1 MITIWK
7 TPIVATVEQVLKD
20 LKLQL
25 YGAGLLKEIKNTGSD
40 LMCTC
45 PFHANGKEHNPSCGV
60 LLQQK
65 VTKDKTYEAG
75 TVHCYTCGYTADL
88 PQFVA
93 DLLGLSSPVEG
104 FKWLVNQYNYQT
116 EERELPDLDMYRGST
131 AKSSV
136 LEESLVKQYT
146 QNLLQSEE
154 ACRYL
159 HKRRIANWVL
169 EAYELGFDPEDK
181 TVLFP
186 VRGMDG
192 KVIFYKGRSI
202 AGKHFYNAKEVDK
215 TSVVFG
221 LWEILNGSFSWGTAD
236 QIEEV
241 WITESEIDALS
252 LISYMLLDYIRSG
265 KIGLAVLDS
274 APFIIPKAVQEKGLD
289 EKSYGG
295 NSALMKAFC
304 DKAVPLCKKVECTF
318 LLINQLRE
326 NIGNPYKPFKI
337 PCGTAIAHACSQIL
351 WFTKGSLL
359 DEKYKEV
366 SSGYAN
372 PSGNLV
378 SVKVEKN
385 KVTKNDRRLQTYT
398 LNYSTGVDEIKDTL
412 DLAIML
418 GIISQAGA
426 WFKAILKDGKEQKMQ
441 GFNGVQEFYYNDLE
455 ELEYLRKQVYEAG
468 MV

>member
-1 MITIWK
+1 MAEIDNLIAEVNKKYK
-7 TPIVATVEQVLKD
+7 TDIIRKASD
-20 LKLQL
+20 LKGIEFIPYTSPMMNYLTR
-25 YGAGLLKEIKNTGSD
+25 G
-40 LMCTC
+40 
-45 PFHANGKEHNPSCGV
+45 GV
-60 LLQQK
+60 PVRRIIEL
-65 VTKDKTYEAG
+65 VG
-75 TVHCYTCGYTADL
+75 L
-88 PQFVA
+88 PQSGKTTTALDIISNFQKKYTDKYCVYLDA
-93 DLLGLSSPVEG
+93 ENTIDKEWGETLGVDWS
-104 FKWLVNQYNYQT
+104 
-116 EERELPDLDMYRGST
+116 
-131 AKSSV
+131 
-136 LEESLVKQYT
+136 
-146 QNLLQSEE
+146 
-154 ACRYL
+154 
-159 HKRRIANWVL
+159 
-169 EAYELGFDPEDK
+169 
-181 TVLFP
+181 
-186 VRGMDG
+186 
-192 KVIFYKGRSI
+192 KVILI
-202 AGKHFYNAKEVDK
+202 
-215 TSVVFG
+215 
-221 LWEILNGSFSWGTAD
+221 
-236 QIEEV
+236 QP
-241 WITESEIDALS
+241 ESEYGEELLD
-252 LISYMLLDYIRSG
+252 MLLDYIRSG
-265 KIGLAVLDS
+265 KVGLAVLDS

-304 DKAVPLCKKVECTF
+304 DKAVPLCKKTECTF
-318 LLINQLRE
+318 LMINQLRE

>member
-1 MITIWK
+1 MAEIDNLIAEVNKKYK
-7 TPIVATVEQVLKD
+7 TDIIRKASD
-20 LKLQL
+20 LKGIEFIPYTSPMMNYLTR
-25 YGAGLLKEIKNTGSD
+25 G
-40 LMCTC
+40 
-45 PFHANGKEHNPSCGV
+45 GV
-60 LLQQK
+60 PVGRIIEL
-65 VTKDKTYEAG
+65 VG
-75 TVHCYTCGYTADL
+75 L
-88 PQFVA
+88 PQSGKTTTALDIISNFQKKYTDKYCVYLDA
-93 DLLGLSSPVEG
+93 ENTIDKEWGETLGVDWS
-104 FKWLVNQYNYQT
+104 
-116 EERELPDLDMYRGST
+116 
-131 AKSSV
+131 
-136 LEESLVKQYT
+136 
-146 QNLLQSEE
+146 
-154 ACRYL
+154 
-159 HKRRIANWVL
+159 
-169 EAYELGFDPEDK
+169 
-181 TVLFP
+181 
-186 VRGMDG
+186 
-192 KVIFYKGRSI
+192 KVILI
-202 AGKHFYNAKEVDK
+202 
-215 TSVVFG
+215 
-221 LWEILNGSFSWGTAD
+221 
-236 QIEEV
+236 QP
-241 WITESEIDALS
+241 ESEYGEELLD
-252 LISYMLLDYIRSG
+252 MLLDHIRSG

-274 APFIIPKAVQEKGLD
+274 APFIIPKAVQKKGLD

-295 NSALMKAFC
+295 NSALMKSFC
-304 DKAVPLCKKVECTF
+304 DKAIPLCKKVECTF

-426 WFKAILKDGKEQKMQ
+426 WFKATLKDGKEQKMQ

>member
-1 MITIWK
+1 MAEIDNLIAEVNKKYK
-7 TPIVATVEQVLKD
+7 TDIIRKASD
-20 LKLQL
+20 LKGIEFIAYTSPMMNYLTR
-25 YGAGLLKEIKNTGSD
+25 G
-40 LMCTC
+40 
-45 PFHANGKEHNPSCGV
+45 GV
-60 LLQQK
+60 PVGRIIEL
-65 VTKDKTYEAG
+65 VG
-75 TVHCYTCGYTADL
+75 L
-88 PQFVA
+88 PQSGKTTTALDIISNFQKKYTDKYCVYLDA
-93 DLLGLSSPVEG
+93 ENTIDKEWGETLGVDWS
-104 FKWLVNQYNYQT
+104 
-116 EERELPDLDMYRGST
+116 
-131 AKSSV
+131 
-136 LEESLVKQYT
+136 
-146 QNLLQSEE
+146 
-154 ACRYL
+154 
-159 HKRRIANWVL
+159 
-169 EAYELGFDPEDK
+169 
-181 TVLFP
+181 
-186 VRGMDG
+186 
-192 KVIFYKGRSI
+192 KVILI
-202 AGKHFYNAKEVDK
+202 
-215 TSVVFG
+215 
-221 LWEILNGSFSWGTAD
+221 
-236 QIEEV
+236 QP
-241 WITESEIDALS
+241 ESEYGEELLD
-252 LISYMLLDYIRSG
+252 MLLDYIRSG
-265 KIGLAVLDS
+265 KVGLAVLDS

-304 DKAVPLCKKVECTF
+304 DKAVPLCKKTECTF
-318 LLINQLRE
+318 LMINQLRE

-426 WFKAILKDGKEQKMQ
+426 WFKATLKDGKEQKMQ

-468 MV
+468 MA

>member
-1 MITIWK
+1 MAEIDNLIAEVNKKYK
-7 TPIVATVEQVLKD
+7 TDIIRKASD
-20 LKLQL
+20 LKGIEFIPYTSPMMNYLTR
-25 YGAGLLKEIKNTGSD
+25 G
-40 LMCTC
+40 
-45 PFHANGKEHNPSCGV
+45 GV
-60 LLQQK
+60 PVGRIIEL
-65 VTKDKTYEAG
+65 VG
-75 TVHCYTCGYTADL
+75 L
-88 PQFVA
+88 PQSGKTTTALDIISNFQKKYTDKYCVYLDA
-93 DLLGLSSPVEG
+93 ENTIDKEWGETLGVDWS
-104 FKWLVNQYNYQT
+104 
-116 EERELPDLDMYRGST
+116 
-131 AKSSV
+131 
-136 LEESLVKQYT
+136 
-146 QNLLQSEE
+146 
-154 ACRYL
+154 
-159 HKRRIANWVL
+159 
-169 EAYELGFDPEDK
+169 
-181 TVLFP
+181 
-186 VRGMDG
+186 
-192 KVIFYKGRSI
+192 KVILI
-202 AGKHFYNAKEVDK
+202 
-215 TSVVFG
+215 
-221 LWEILNGSFSWGTAD
+221 
-236 QIEEV
+236 QP
-241 WITESEIDALS
+241 ESEYGEELLD
-252 LISYMLLDYIRSG
+252 MLLDYIRSG

-295 NSALMKAFC
+295 NSALMKSFC

-359 DEKYKEV
+359 DDKYKEV

-426 WFKAILKDGKEQKMQ
+426 WYKATLKDGKEQKMQ

-468 MV
+468 MA

>member
-1 MITIWK
+1 M
-7 TPIVATVEQVLKD
+7 
-20 LKLQL
+20 
-25 YGAGLLKEIKNTGSD
+25 
-40 LMCTC
+40 
-45 PFHANGKEHNPSCGV
+45 
-60 LLQQK
+60 
-65 VTKDKTYEAG
+65 
-75 TVHCYTCGYTADL
+75 
-88 PQFVA
+88 
-93 DLLGLSSPVEG
+93 
-104 FKWLVNQYNYQT
+104 
-116 EERELPDLDMYRGST
+116 
-131 AKSSV
+131 
-136 LEESLVKQYT
+136 
-146 QNLLQSEE
+146 
-154 ACRYL
+154 
-159 HKRRIANWVL
+159 KRRIAMAEIDNLIAEVNKKYKTDIIRKASDL
-169 EAYELGFDPEDK
+169 KGIEFIPYTSPMMNYLTRGGVPVGRIIELVGLPQSGKTTTALDIISNFQKKYTDK
-181 TVLFP
+181 YCVYLDAENTIDKEWGETLGV
-186 VRGMDG
+186 DWS
-192 KVIFYKGRSI
+192 KVILI
-202 AGKHFYNAKEVDK
+202 
-215 TSVVFG
+215 
-221 LWEILNGSFSWGTAD
+221 
-236 QIEEV
+236 QP
-241 WITESEIDALS
+241 ESEYGEELLD
-252 LISYMLLDYIRSG
+252 MLLDYIRSG
-265 KIGLAVLDS
+265 KVGLAVLDS

-304 DKAVPLCKKVECTF
+304 DKAVPLCKKTECTF
-318 LLINQLRE
+318 LMINQLRE

-426 WFKAILKDGKEQKMQ
+426 WFKATLKDGKEQKMQ

>member
-1 MITIWK
+1 MAEIDNLIAEVNKKYK
-7 TPIVATVEQVLKD
+7 TDIIRKASD
-20 LKLQL
+20 LKGIEFIPYTSPMMNYLTRGGVPVGRIIEL
-25 YGAGLLKEIKNTGSD
+25 VGLPQS
-40 LMCTC
+40 
-45 PFHANGKEHNPSCGV
+45 GKTTTALDIISNF
-60 LLQQK
+60 QQK
-65 VTKDKTYEAG
+65 YKDKYCVYLDAENTIDKEWG
-75 TVHCYTCGYTADL
+75 EI
-88 PQFVA
+88 
-93 DLLGLSSPVEG
+93 LGVDWS
-104 FKWLVNQYNYQT
+104 
-116 EERELPDLDMYRGST
+116 
-131 AKSSV
+131 
-136 LEESLVKQYT
+136 
-146 QNLLQSEE
+146 
-154 ACRYL
+154 
-159 HKRRIANWVL
+159 
-169 EAYELGFDPEDK
+169 
-181 TVLFP
+181 
-186 VRGMDG
+186 
-192 KVIFYKGRSI
+192 KVILI
-202 AGKHFYNAKEVDK
+202 
-215 TSVVFG
+215 
-221 LWEILNGSFSWGTAD
+221 
-236 QIEEV
+236 QP
-241 WITESEIDALS
+241 ESEYGEELLD
-252 LISYMLLDYIRSG
+252 MLLDYIRSG

-295 NSALMKAFC
+295 NSALMKSFC
-304 DKAVPLCKKVECTF
+304 DKAVPLCKKAECTF

-455 ELEYLRKQVYEAG
+455 ELEHLRKQVYEAG
-468 MV
+468 MA

>member
-1 MITIWK
+1 MAEIDNLIAEVNKKYK
-7 TPIVATVEQVLKD
+7 TDIIRKASD
-20 LKLQL
+20 LKGIEFIPYTSPMMNYLTRGGVPVGRIIELVGVPQSGKTTTAL
-25 YGAGLLKEIKNTGSD
+25 DIISNFQKKYTDKYCVYLDAENTIDKEWGET
-40 LMCTC
+40 L
-45 PFHANGKEHNPSCGV
+45 GV
-60 LLQQK
+60 
-65 VTKDKTYEAG
+65 DW
-75 TVHCYTCGYTADL
+75 
-88 PQFVA
+88 
-93 DLLGLSSPVEG
+93 S
-104 FKWLVNQYNYQT
+104 
-116 EERELPDLDMYRGST
+116 
-131 AKSSV
+131 
-136 LEESLVKQYT
+136 
-146 QNLLQSEE
+146 
-154 ACRYL
+154 
-159 HKRRIANWVL
+159 
-169 EAYELGFDPEDK
+169 
-181 TVLFP
+181 
-186 VRGMDG
+186 
-192 KVIFYKGRSI
+192 KVILI
-202 AGKHFYNAKEVDK
+202 
-215 TSVVFG
+215 
-221 LWEILNGSFSWGTAD
+221 
-236 QIEEV
+236 QP
-241 WITESEIDALS
+241 ESEYGEELLD
-252 LISYMLLDYIRSG
+252 MLLDYIRSG
-265 KIGLAVLDS
+265 KVGLAVLDS

-304 DKAVPLCKKVECTF
+304 DKAVPLCKKTECTF
-318 LLINQLRE
+318 LMINQLRE

-426 WFKAILKDGKEQKMQ
+426 WYKATLKDGKEQKMQ

>member
-1 MITIWK
+1 MAEIDNLIAEVNKKYK
-7 TPIVATVEQVLKD
+7 TDIIRKASD
-20 LKLQL
+20 LKGIEFIPYTSPMMNYLTR
-25 YGAGLLKEIKNTGSD
+25 G
-40 LMCTC
+40 
-45 PFHANGKEHNPSCGV
+45 GV
-60 LLQQK
+60 PVGRIIEL
-65 VTKDKTYEAG
+65 VG
-75 TVHCYTCGYTADL
+75 L
-88 PQFVA
+88 PQSGKTTTALDIISNFQKKYTDKYCVYLDA
-93 DLLGLSSPVEG
+93 ENTIDKEWGETLGVDWS
-104 FKWLVNQYNYQT
+104 
-116 EERELPDLDMYRGST
+116 
-131 AKSSV
+131 
-136 LEESLVKQYT
+136 
-146 QNLLQSEE
+146 
-154 ACRYL
+154 
-159 HKRRIANWVL
+159 
-169 EAYELGFDPEDK
+169 
-181 TVLFP
+181 
-186 VRGMDG
+186 
-192 KVIFYKGRSI
+192 KVILI
-202 AGKHFYNAKEVDK
+202 
-215 TSVVFG
+215 
-221 LWEILNGSFSWGTAD
+221 
-236 QIEEV
+236 QP
-241 WITESEIDALS
+241 ESEYGEELLD
-252 LISYMLLDYIRSG
+252 MLLDYIRSG
-265 KIGLAVLDS
+265 KVGLAVLDS

-304 DKAVPLCKKVECTF
+304 DKAVPLCKKTECTF
-318 LLINQLRE
+318 LMINQLRE

-426 WFKAILKDGKEQKMQ
+426 WFKATLKDGKEQKMQ

-468 MV
+468 MVGEK

>member
-1 MITIWK
+1 MAEIDNLIAEVNKKYK
-7 TPIVATVEQVLKD
+7 TDIIRKASD
-20 LKLQL
+20 LKGIEFIPYTSPMMNYLTR
-25 YGAGLLKEIKNTGSD
+25 G
-40 LMCTC
+40 
-45 PFHANGKEHNPSCGV
+45 GV
-60 LLQQK
+60 PVGRIIEL
-65 VTKDKTYEAG
+65 VG
-75 TVHCYTCGYTADL
+75 L
-88 PQFVA
+88 PQSGKTTTALDIISNFQKKYTDKYCVYLDA
-93 DLLGLSSPVEG
+93 ENTIDKEWGETLGVDWS
-104 FKWLVNQYNYQT
+104 
-116 EERELPDLDMYRGST
+116 
-131 AKSSV
+131 
-136 LEESLVKQYT
+136 
-146 QNLLQSEE
+146 
-154 ACRYL
+154 
-159 HKRRIANWVL
+159 
-169 EAYELGFDPEDK
+169 
-181 TVLFP
+181 
-186 VRGMDG
+186 
-192 KVIFYKGRSI
+192 KVILI
-202 AGKHFYNAKEVDK
+202 
-215 TSVVFG
+215 
-221 LWEILNGSFSWGTAD
+221 
-236 QIEEV
+236 QP
-241 WITESEIDALS
+241 ESEYGEELLD
-252 LISYMLLDYIRSG
+252 MLLDYIRSG
-265 KIGLAVLDS
+265 KVGLVVLDS

-304 DKAVPLCKKVECTF
+304 DKAVPLCKKTECTF
-318 LLINQLRE
+318 LMINQLRE

-426 WFKAILKDGKEQKMQ
+426 WYKATLKDGKEQKMQ
-441 GFNGVQEFYYNDLE
+441 GFNGVQEFYYTDLE

>member
-1 MITIWK
+1 MAEIDNLIAEVNKKYK
-7 TPIVATVEQVLKD
+7 TDIIRKASD
-20 LKLQL
+20 LKGIEFIPYTSPMMNYLTR
-25 YGAGLLKEIKNTGSD
+25 G
-40 LMCTC
+40 
-45 PFHANGKEHNPSCGV
+45 GV
-60 LLQQK
+60 PVGRIIEL
-65 VTKDKTYEAG
+65 VG
-75 TVHCYTCGYTADL
+75 L
-88 PQFVA
+88 PQSGKTTTALDIISNFQKKYTDKYCVYLDA
-93 DLLGLSSPVEG
+93 ENTIDKEWGETLGVDWS
-104 FKWLVNQYNYQT
+104 
-116 EERELPDLDMYRGST
+116 
-131 AKSSV
+131 
-136 LEESLVKQYT
+136 
-146 QNLLQSEE
+146 
-154 ACRYL
+154 
-159 HKRRIANWVL
+159 
-169 EAYELGFDPEDK
+169 
-181 TVLFP
+181 
-186 VRGMDG
+186 
-192 KVIFYKGRSI
+192 KVILI
-202 AGKHFYNAKEVDK
+202 
-215 TSVVFG
+215 
-221 LWEILNGSFSWGTAD
+221 
-236 QIEEV
+236 QP
-241 WITESEIDALS
+241 ESEYGEELLD
-252 LISYMLLDYIRSG
+252 MLLDYIRSG
-265 KIGLAVLDS
+265 KVGLAVLDS

-304 DKAVPLCKKVECTF
+304 DKAVPLCKKTECTF
-318 LLINQLRE
+318 LMINQLRE

-426 WFKAILKDGKEQKMQ
+426 WFKATLKDGKEQKMQ

-468 MV
+468 MA

>member
-1 MITIWK
+1 MAEIDNLIAEVNKKYK
-7 TPIVATVEQVLKD
+7 TDIIRKASD
-20 LKLQL
+20 LKGIEFIPYTSPMMNYLTR
-25 YGAGLLKEIKNTGSD
+25 G
-40 LMCTC
+40 
-45 PFHANGKEHNPSCGV
+45 GV
-60 LLQQK
+60 PVGRIIEL
-65 VTKDKTYEAG
+65 VG
-75 TVHCYTCGYTADL
+75 L
-88 PQFVA
+88 PQSGKTTTALDIISNFQKKYTDKYCVYLDA
-93 DLLGLSSPVEG
+93 ENTIDKEWGETLGVDWS
-104 FKWLVNQYNYQT
+104 
-116 EERELPDLDMYRGST
+116 
-131 AKSSV
+131 
-136 LEESLVKQYT
+136 
-146 QNLLQSEE
+146 
-154 ACRYL
+154 
-159 HKRRIANWVL
+159 
-169 EAYELGFDPEDK
+169 
-181 TVLFP
+181 
-186 VRGMDG
+186 
-192 KVIFYKGRSI
+192 KVILI
-202 AGKHFYNAKEVDK
+202 
-215 TSVVFG
+215 
-221 LWEILNGSFSWGTAD
+221 
-236 QIEEV
+236 QP
-241 WITESEIDALS
+241 ESEYGEKLLD
-252 LISYMLLDYIRSG
+252 MLLDYIRSG
-265 KIGLAVLDS
+265 KVGLAVLDS

-304 DKAVPLCKKVECTF
+304 DKAVPLCKKTECTF
-318 LLINQLRE
+318 LMINQLRE

-426 WFKAILKDGKEQKMQ
+426 WFKATLKDGKEQKMQ

>member
-1 MITIWK
+1 MAEIDNLIAEVNKKYK
-7 TPIVATVEQVLKD
+7 TDIIRKASD
-20 LKLQL
+20 LKGIEFIPYTSPMMNYLTR
-25 YGAGLLKEIKNTGSD
+25 G
-40 LMCTC
+40 
-45 PFHANGKEHNPSCGV
+45 GV
-60 LLQQK
+60 PVGRIIEL
-65 VTKDKTYEAG
+65 VG
-75 TVHCYTCGYTADL
+75 L
-88 PQFVA
+88 PQSGKTTTALDIISNFQKKYTDKYCVYLDA
-93 DLLGLSSPVEG
+93 ENTIDKEWGETLGVDWS
-104 FKWLVNQYNYQT
+104 
-116 EERELPDLDMYRGST
+116 
-131 AKSSV
+131 
-136 LEESLVKQYT
+136 
-146 QNLLQSEE
+146 
-154 ACRYL
+154 
-159 HKRRIANWVL
+159 
-169 EAYELGFDPEDK
+169 
-181 TVLFP
+181 
-186 VRGMDG
+186 
-192 KVIFYKGRSI
+192 KVILI
-202 AGKHFYNAKEVDK
+202 
-215 TSVVFG
+215 
-221 LWEILNGSFSWGTAD
+221 
-236 QIEEV
+236 QP
-241 WITESEIDALS
+241 ESEYGEKLLD
-252 LISYMLLDYIRSG
+252 MLLDYIRSG

-304 DKAVPLCKKVECTF
+304 DKAVPLCKKTECTF
-318 LLINQLRE
+318 LMINQLRE

-455 ELEYLRKQVYEAG
+455 ELEHLRKQVYEAG
-468 MV
+468 ME

>member
-1 MITIWK
+1 MAEIDNLIAEVNKKYK
-7 TPIVATVEQVLKD
+7 TDIIRKASD
-20 LKLQL
+20 LKGIEFIPYTSPMMNYLTR
-25 YGAGLLKEIKNTGSD
+25 G
-40 LMCTC
+40 
-45 PFHANGKEHNPSCGV
+45 GV
-60 LLQQK
+60 PVGRIIEL
-65 VTKDKTYEAG
+65 VG
-75 TVHCYTCGYTADL
+75 L
-88 PQFVA
+88 PQSGKTTTALDIISNFQKKYTDKYCVYLDA
-93 DLLGLSSPVEG
+93 ENTIDKEWGETLGVDWS
-104 FKWLVNQYNYQT
+104 
-116 EERELPDLDMYRGST
+116 
-131 AKSSV
+131 
-136 LEESLVKQYT
+136 
-146 QNLLQSEE
+146 
-154 ACRYL
+154 
-159 HKRRIANWVL
+159 
-169 EAYELGFDPEDK
+169 
-181 TVLFP
+181 
-186 VRGMDG
+186 
-192 KVIFYKGRSI
+192 KVILI
-202 AGKHFYNAKEVDK
+202 
-215 TSVVFG
+215 
-221 LWEILNGSFSWGTAD
+221 
-236 QIEEV
+236 QP
-241 WITESEIDALS
+241 ESEYGEELLD
-252 LISYMLLDYIRSG
+252 MLLDYIRSG

-295 NSALMKAFC
+295 NSALMKSFC
-304 DKAVPLCKKVECTF
+304 DKAVPLCKKAECTF

-426 WFKAILKDGKEQKMQ
+426 WYKAILKDGKEQKMQ

-468 MV
+468 MA

>member
-1 MITIWK
+1 MAEIDNLIAEVNKKYK
-7 TPIVATVEQVLKD
+7 TDIIRKASD
-20 LKLQL
+20 LKGIEFIPYTSPMMNYLTR
-25 YGAGLLKEIKNTGSD
+25 G
-40 LMCTC
+40 
-45 PFHANGKEHNPSCGV
+45 GV
-60 LLQQK
+60 PVGRIIEL
-65 VTKDKTYEAG
+65 VG
-75 TVHCYTCGYTADL
+75 L
-88 PQFVA
+88 PQSGKTTTALDIISNFQKKYTDKYCVYLDA
-93 DLLGLSSPVEG
+93 ENTIDKEWGETLGVDWS
-104 FKWLVNQYNYQT
+104 
-116 EERELPDLDMYRGST
+116 
-131 AKSSV
+131 
-136 LEESLVKQYT
+136 
-146 QNLLQSEE
+146 
-154 ACRYL
+154 
-159 HKRRIANWVL
+159 
-169 EAYELGFDPEDK
+169 
-181 TVLFP
+181 
-186 VRGMDG
+186 
-192 KVIFYKGRSI
+192 KVILI
-202 AGKHFYNAKEVDK
+202 
-215 TSVVFG
+215 
-221 LWEILNGSFSWGTAD
+221 
-236 QIEEV
+236 QP
-241 WITESEIDALS
+241 ESEYGEELLD
-252 LISYMLLDYIRSG
+252 MLLDYIRSG
-265 KIGLAVLDS
+265 KVGLAVLDS

-304 DKAVPLCKKVECTF
+304 DKAVPLCKKTECTF
-318 LLINQLRE
+318 LMINQLRE
-326 NIGNPYKPFKI
+326 NIGNPYKPYKI

-398 LNYSTGVDEIKDTL
+398 LNYRTGVDEIKDTL

-426 WFKAILKDGKEQKMQ
+426 WFKATLKDGKEQKMQ

>member
-1 MITIWK
+1 MAEIDNLIAEVNKKYK
-7 TPIVATVEQVLKD
+7 TDIIRKASD
-20 LKLQL
+20 LKGIEFIPYTSPMMNYLTR
-25 YGAGLLKEIKNTGSD
+25 G
-40 LMCTC
+40 
-45 PFHANGKEHNPSCGV
+45 GV
-60 LLQQK
+60 PIGRIIEL
-65 VTKDKTYEAG
+65 VG
-75 TVHCYTCGYTADL
+75 L
-88 PQFVA
+88 PQSGKTTTALDIISNFQKKYTDKYCVYLDA
-93 DLLGLSSPVEG
+93 ENTIDKEWGETLGVDWS
-104 FKWLVNQYNYQT
+104 
-116 EERELPDLDMYRGST
+116 
-131 AKSSV
+131 
-136 LEESLVKQYT
+136 
-146 QNLLQSEE
+146 
-154 ACRYL
+154 
-159 HKRRIANWVL
+159 
-169 EAYELGFDPEDK
+169 
-181 TVLFP
+181 
-186 VRGMDG
+186 
-192 KVIFYKGRSI
+192 KVILI
-202 AGKHFYNAKEVDK
+202 
-215 TSVVFG
+215 
-221 LWEILNGSFSWGTAD
+221 
-236 QIEEV
+236 QP
-241 WITESEIDALS
+241 ESEYGEELLD
-252 LISYMLLDYIRSG
+252 MLLDYIRSG
-265 KIGLAVLDS
+265 KVGLAVLDS

-304 DKAVPLCKKVECTF
+304 DKAVPLCKKTECTF
-318 LLINQLRE
+318 LMINQLRE

-426 WFKAILKDGKEQKMQ
+426 WYKATLKDGKEQKMQ

>member
-1 MITIWK
+1 MAEIDNLIAEVNKKYK
-7 TPIVATVEQVLKD
+7 TDIIRKASD
-20 LKLQL
+20 
-25 YGAGLLKEIKNTGSD
+25 LKEIEFIPYTSPMMNYLTRG
-40 LMCTC
+40 
-45 PFHANGKEHNPSCGV
+45 GV
-60 LLQQK
+60 PVGRIIEL
-65 VTKDKTYEAG
+65 VG
-75 TVHCYTCGYTADL
+75 L
-88 PQFVA
+88 PQSGKTTTALDIISNFQKKYTDKYCVYLDA
-93 DLLGLSSPVEG
+93 ENTIDKEWGETLGVDWS
-104 FKWLVNQYNYQT
+104 
-116 EERELPDLDMYRGST
+116 
-131 AKSSV
+131 
-136 LEESLVKQYT
+136 
-146 QNLLQSEE
+146 
-154 ACRYL
+154 
-159 HKRRIANWVL
+159 
-169 EAYELGFDPEDK
+169 
-181 TVLFP
+181 
-186 VRGMDG
+186 
-192 KVIFYKGRSI
+192 KVILI
-202 AGKHFYNAKEVDK
+202 
-215 TSVVFG
+215 
-221 LWEILNGSFSWGTAD
+221 
-236 QIEEV
+236 QP
-241 WITESEIDALS
+241 ESEYGEELLD
-252 LISYMLLDYIRSG
+252 MLLDYIRSG
-265 KIGLAVLDS
+265 MVGLAVLDS

-304 DKAVPLCKKVECTF
+304 DKAVPLCKKTECTF
-318 LLINQLRE
+318 LMINQLRE

-426 WFKAILKDGKEQKMQ
+426 WYKATLKDGKEQKMQ

>member
-1 MITIWK
+1 MAEIDNLIAEVNKKYK
-7 TPIVATVEQVLKD
+7 TDIIRKASD
-20 LKLQL
+20 LKGIEFIPYTSPMMNYLTR
-25 YGAGLLKEIKNTGSD
+25 G
-40 LMCTC
+40 
-45 PFHANGKEHNPSCGV
+45 GV
-60 LLQQK
+60 PVGRIIEL
-65 VTKDKTYEAG
+65 VG
-75 TVHCYTCGYTADL
+75 L
-88 PQFVA
+88 PQSGKTTTALDIISNFQKKYTDKYCVYLDA
-93 DLLGLSSPVEG
+93 ENTIDKEWGETLGVDWS
-104 FKWLVNQYNYQT
+104 
-116 EERELPDLDMYRGST
+116 
-131 AKSSV
+131 
-136 LEESLVKQYT
+136 
-146 QNLLQSEE
+146 
-154 ACRYL
+154 
-159 HKRRIANWVL
+159 
-169 EAYELGFDPEDK
+169 
-181 TVLFP
+181 
-186 VRGMDG
+186 
-192 KVIFYKGRSI
+192 KVILI
-202 AGKHFYNAKEVDK
+202 
-215 TSVVFG
+215 
-221 LWEILNGSFSWGTAD
+221 
-236 QIEEV
+236 QP
-241 WITESEIDALS
+241 ESEYGEKLLD
-252 LISYMLLDYIRSG
+252 MLLDYIRSG

-295 NSALMKAFC
+295 NSALMKSFC

-426 WFKAILKDGKEQKMQ
+426 WYKATLKDGKEQKMQ

-468 MV
+468 MA

>member
-1 MITIWK
+1 MKRRTAMAEIDNLIAEVNKKYK
-7 TPIVATVEQVLKD
+7 TDIIRKASD
-20 LKLQL
+20 LKGIEFIPYTSPMMNYLTR
-25 YGAGLLKEIKNTGSD
+25 G
-40 LMCTC
+40 
-45 PFHANGKEHNPSCGV
+45 GV
-60 LLQQK
+60 PVGRIIEL
-65 VTKDKTYEAG
+65 VG
-75 TVHCYTCGYTADL
+75 L
-88 PQFVA
+88 PQSGKTTTALDIISNFQKKYTDKYCVYLDA
-93 DLLGLSSPVEG
+93 ENTIDKEWGETLGVDWS
-104 FKWLVNQYNYQT
+104 
-116 EERELPDLDMYRGST
+116 
-131 AKSSV
+131 
-136 LEESLVKQYT
+136 
-146 QNLLQSEE
+146 
-154 ACRYL
+154 
-159 HKRRIANWVL
+159 
-169 EAYELGFDPEDK
+169 
-181 TVLFP
+181 
-186 VRGMDG
+186 
-192 KVIFYKGRSI
+192 KVILI
-202 AGKHFYNAKEVDK
+202 
-215 TSVVFG
+215 
-221 LWEILNGSFSWGTAD
+221 
-236 QIEEV
+236 QP
-241 WITESEIDALS
+241 ESEYGEELLD
-252 LISYMLLDYIRSG
+252 MLLDYIRSG
-265 KIGLAVLDS
+265 KVGLAVLDS

-304 DKAVPLCKKVECTF
+304 DKAVPLCKKTECTF
-318 LLINQLRE
+318 LMINQLRE

-426 WFKAILKDGKEQKMQ
+426 WFKATLKDGKEQKMQ

-468 MV
+468 MA

>member
-1 MITIWK
+1 MAEIDNLIAEVNKKYK
-7 TPIVATVEQVLKD
+7 TNIIRKASD
-20 LKLQL
+20 LKGIEFIPYTSPMMNYLTR
-25 YGAGLLKEIKNTGSD
+25 G
-40 LMCTC
+40 
-45 PFHANGKEHNPSCGV
+45 GV
-60 LLQQK
+60 PVGRIIEL
-65 VTKDKTYEAG
+65 VG
-75 TVHCYTCGYTADL
+75 L
-88 PQFVA
+88 PQSGKTTTALDIISNFQKKYTDKYCVYLDA
-93 DLLGLSSPVEG
+93 ENTIDKEWGETLGVDWS
-104 FKWLVNQYNYQT
+104 
-116 EERELPDLDMYRGST
+116 
-131 AKSSV
+131 
-136 LEESLVKQYT
+136 
-146 QNLLQSEE
+146 
-154 ACRYL
+154 
-159 HKRRIANWVL
+159 
-169 EAYELGFDPEDK
+169 
-181 TVLFP
+181 
-186 VRGMDG
+186 
-192 KVIFYKGRSI
+192 KVILI
-202 AGKHFYNAKEVDK
+202 
-215 TSVVFG
+215 
-221 LWEILNGSFSWGTAD
+221 
-236 QIEEV
+236 QP
-241 WITESEIDALS
+241 ESEYGEELLD
-252 LISYMLLDYIRSG
+252 MLLDYIRSG
-265 KIGLAVLDS
+265 KVGLAVLDS

-304 DKAVPLCKKVECTF
+304 DKAVPLCKKTECTF
-318 LLINQLRE
+318 LMINQLRE

-372 PSGNLV
+372 PSGHLV

-426 WFKAILKDGKEQKMQ
+426 WYKATLKDGKEQKMQ

>member
-1 MITIWK
+1 MAEIDNLIAEVNKKYK
-7 TPIVATVEQVLKD
+7 TDIIRKASD
-20 LKLQL
+20 LKGIEFIPYTSPMMNYLTR
-25 YGAGLLKEIKNTGSD
+25 G
-40 LMCTC
+40 
-45 PFHANGKEHNPSCGV
+45 GV
-60 LLQQK
+60 PVGRIIEL
-65 VTKDKTYEAG
+65 VG
-75 TVHCYTCGYTADL
+75 L
-88 PQFVA
+88 PQSGKTTTALDIISNFQKKYTDKYCVYL
-93 DLLGLSSPVEG
+93 DSENTIDKEWGETLGVDWS
-104 FKWLVNQYNYQT
+104 
-116 EERELPDLDMYRGST
+116 
-131 AKSSV
+131 
-136 LEESLVKQYT
+136 
-146 QNLLQSEE
+146 
-154 ACRYL
+154 
-159 HKRRIANWVL
+159 
-169 EAYELGFDPEDK
+169 
-181 TVLFP
+181 
-186 VRGMDG
+186 
-192 KVIFYKGRSI
+192 KVILI
-202 AGKHFYNAKEVDK
+202 
-215 TSVVFG
+215 
-221 LWEILNGSFSWGTAD
+221 
-236 QIEEV
+236 QP
-241 WITESEIDALS
+241 ESEYGEELLD
-252 LISYMLLDYIRSG
+252 MLLDYIRSG
-265 KIGLAVLDS
+265 KVGLAVLDS

-304 DKAVPLCKKVECTF
+304 DKAVPLCKKTECTF
-318 LLINQLRE
+318 LMINQLRE

-426 WFKAILKDGKEQKMQ
+426 WFKATLKDGKEQKMQ

>member
-1 MITIWK
+1 MAEIDNLIAEVNKKYK
-7 TPIVATVEQVLKD
+7 TDIIRKASD
-20 LKLQL
+20 LKGIEFIPYTSPMMNYLTR
-25 YGAGLLKEIKNTGSD
+25 G
-40 LMCTC
+40 
-45 PFHANGKEHNPSCGV
+45 GV
-60 LLQQK
+60 PVGRIIEL
-65 VTKDKTYEAG
+65 VG
-75 TVHCYTCGYTADL
+75 L
-88 PQFVA
+88 PQSGKTTTALDSISNFQKKYTDKYCVYLDA
-93 DLLGLSSPVEG
+93 ENTIDKEWGETLGVDWS
-104 FKWLVNQYNYQT
+104 
-116 EERELPDLDMYRGST
+116 
-131 AKSSV
+131 
-136 LEESLVKQYT
+136 
-146 QNLLQSEE
+146 
-154 ACRYL
+154 
-159 HKRRIANWVL
+159 
-169 EAYELGFDPEDK
+169 
-181 TVLFP
+181 
-186 VRGMDG
+186 
-192 KVIFYKGRSI
+192 KVILI
-202 AGKHFYNAKEVDK
+202 
-215 TSVVFG
+215 
-221 LWEILNGSFSWGTAD
+221 
-236 QIEEV
+236 QP
-241 WITESEIDALS
+241 ESEYGEELLD
-252 LISYMLLDYIRSG
+252 MLLDYIRSG
-265 KIGLAVLDS
+265 KVGLAVLDS

-304 DKAVPLCKKVECTF
+304 DKAVPLCKKTECTF
-318 LLINQLRE
+318 LMINQLRE

-426 WFKAILKDGKEQKMQ
+426 WYKATLKDGKEQKMQ

>member
-1 MITIWK
+1 MIEL
-7 TPIVATVEQVLKD
+7 V
-20 LKLQL
+20 
-25 YGAGLLKEIKNTGSD
+25 G
-40 LMCTC
+40 
-45 PFHANGKEHNPSCGV
+45 
-60 LLQQK
+60 
-65 VTKDKTYEAG
+65 
-75 TVHCYTCGYTADL
+75 L
-88 PQFVA
+88 PQSGKTTTALDIISNFQKKYPDKYCVYLDA
-93 DLLGLSSPVEG
+93 ENTIDKEWGETLGVDWS
-104 FKWLVNQYNYQT
+104 
-116 EERELPDLDMYRGST
+116 R
-131 AKSSV
+131 
-136 LEESLVKQYT
+136 
-146 QNLLQSEE
+146 
-154 ACRYL
+154 
-159 HKRRIANWVL
+159 
-169 EAYELGFDPEDK
+169 
-181 TVLFP
+181 
-186 VRGMDG
+186 
-192 KVIFYKGRSI
+192 VILI
-202 AGKHFYNAKEVDK
+202 
-215 TSVVFG
+215 
-221 LWEILNGSFSWGTAD
+221 
-236 QIEEV
+236 QP
-241 WITESEIDALS
+241 ESEYGEELLD
-252 LISYMLLDYIRSG
+252 MLLDYIRSG
-265 KIGLAVLDS
+265 KVGLAVLDS

-304 DKAVPLCKKVECTF
+304 DKAVPLCKKTECTF
-318 LLINQLRE
+318 LMINQLRE

-426 WFKAILKDGKEQKMQ
+426 WYKATLKDGKEQKMQ

-468 MV
+468 MA

>member
-1 MITIWK
+1 MSKGFITGTNEELIK
-7 TPIVATVEQVLKD
+7 AYKESRDESYLKELIEANKGLINLLVSPYLTSIPNSELEDLTSESYIPMLRAIEDYDPEQGVAFST
-20 LKLQL
+20 
-25 YGAGLLKEIKNTGSD
+25 LLKVYVRQHLNRLYNEATRQKRFTG
-40 LMCTC
+40 T
-45 PFHANGKEHNPSCGV
+45 
-60 LLQQK
+60 
-65 VTKDKTYEAG
+65 T
-75 TVHCYTCGYTADL
+75 
-88 PQFVA
+88 
-93 DLLGLSSPVEG
+93 
-104 FKWLVNQYNYQT
+104 
-116 EERELPDLDMYRGST
+116 PDSLDR
-131 AKSSV
+131 
-136 LEESLVKQYT
+136 L
-146 QNLLQSEE
+146 
-154 ACRYL
+154 
-159 HKRRIANWVL
+159 
-169 EAYELGFDPEDK
+169 
-181 TVLFP
+181 
-186 VRGMDG
+186 
-192 KVIFYKGRSI
+192 
-202 AGKHFYNAKEVDK
+202 
-215 TSVVFG
+215 
-221 LWEILNGSFSWGTAD
+221 
-236 QIEEV
+236 
-241 WITESEIDALS
+241 SEINKE
-252 LISYMLLDYIRSG
+252 SG
-265 KIGLAVLDS
+265 TETDSTFEVECKDFS

-304 DKAVPLCKKVECTF
+304 DKAVPLCKKTECTF
-318 LLINQLRE
+318 LMINQLRE

-426 WFKAILKDGKEQKMQ
+426 WYKATLKDGKEQKMQ

-468 MV
+468 MA